1 MKKLILSV
9 MILASA
15 ALMAQQVKI
24 EGIYYTLNGDNH
36 TAKVSQKEGYLYR
49 GDVTIPATVS
59 YEGQQYLVTAIGEGA
74 FNGSKGLHSVTLPG
88 TLTTVE
94 GAAFVGCDSLKQPV
108 LNPSVFVKMPRL
120 MSGKYVIPYRTATIA
135 PGAFE
140 DCKMLMTVVMYD
152 GITEIGD
159 RAFYGCKILKQ
170 LELPKTLV
178 KVGKEALDGRYL
190 ERVAFAGDQFELAPN
205 AFATDWMS
213 ATIRVPEGTNES
225 MFPDGVNF
233 EYFTIP
239 KPAAPVVVTQPT
251 VTEEEE
257 EEGEAKPKLTQKEK
271 EKLAAQKAKE
281 KKKAQAQKEKEKKKA
296 AAEKAKAAKAKAAA
310 KKKAAAAKKKAAAAK
325 KKK

>member
-1 MKKLILSV
+1 MKKQILSLMLV
-9 MILASA
+9 LATTM
-15 ALMAQQVKI
+15 MAQQVKVD
-24 EGIYYTLNGDNH
+24 GVYYTLNQETH

-49 GDVTIPATVS
+49 DTVTIPAMIT
-59 YEGQQYLVTAIGEGA
+59 YEDSKYMVTAIGEGA
-74 FNGSKGLHSVTLPG
+74 FNGSKDLKVVNLPG
-88 TLTTVE
+88 TLTVVE
-94 GAAFVGCDSLKQPV
+94 GIAFSGCDGLKEPVQNPNVFVRMPV
-108 LNPSVFVKMPRL
+108 LYA
-120 MSGKYVIPYRTATIA
+120 GKWVIPYRTSTIA

-140 DCKMLMTVVMYD
+140 DCKMLMTIVMYD
-152 GITEIGD
+152 GITEIGE

-190 ERVAFAGDQFELAPN
+190 EKVSFAGDQFELAPN
-205 AFATDWMS
+205 AFGVDWMS

-225 MFPDGVNF
+225 LFPEGSNF

-257 EEGEAKPKLTQKEK
+257 ETEAKPQLTKKEK

-296 AAEKAKAAKAKAAA
+296 QAEKAKAAKQKAAA

>member
-1 MKKLILSV
+1 MKKQILSLMLV
-9 MILASA
+9 LATTV
-15 ALMAQQVKI
+15 MAQQVNVD
-24 EGIYYTLNGDNH
+24 GVYYTLNNETH
-36 TAKVSQKEGYLYR
+36 TAVVSHKDGYLYR
-49 GDVTIPATVS
+49 GDVTIPAMIT
-59 YEGQQYLVTAIGEGA
+59 YEGSKYMVTAIGAGA
-74 FNGSKGLHSVTLPG
+74 FNGSKGLHNVTLPG

-94 GAAFVGCDSLKQPV
+94 GPAFVGCDSLKQPV
-108 LNPSVFVKMPRL
+108 LNPSIFVKMPRL
-120 MSGKYVIPYRTATIA
+120 YAGKYVIPYRTATIA

-140 DCKMLMTVVMYD
+140 DCKMLMTIVMYD
-152 GITEIGD
+152 GITEIGE

-190 ERVAFAGDQFELAPN
+190 EKVSFAGDQFELAPN
-205 AFATDWMS
+205 AFGVDWMS

-225 MFPDGVNF
+225 LFPEGSNF

-239 KPAAPVVVTQPT
+239 KPAAPVVVVQPT
-251 VTEEEE
+251 VSEEEE
-257 EEGEAKPKLTQKEK
+257 EEEAKPQLTKKEK

-296 AAEKAKAAKAKAAA
+296 QAEKAKAAKQKAAA

>member
-1 MKKLILSV
+1 MKKLILSL
-9 MILASA
+9 MILATA
-15 ALMAQQVKI
+15 ALSAQQVKI
-24 EGIYYTLNGDNH
+24 EGIYYTLNADNH

-49 GDVTIPATVS
+49 GDITIPATVT
-59 YEGQQYLVTAIGEGA
+59 YEGNQYLVTAIGAGA

-108 LNPSVFVKMPRL
+108 LNPSIFVKMPRL
-120 MSGKYVIPYRTATIA
+120 YAGKYVIPYRTATIA

-140 DCKMLMTVVMYD
+140 DCKLMMTVVMYD

-170 LELPKTLV
+170 LELPKTV
-178 KVGKEALDGRYL
+178 VRVGTEALDGRYL
-190 ERVAFAGDQFELAPN
+190 ERIAFAGDQFELAPN
-205 AFATDWMS
+205 AFSVDWMS
-213 ATIRVPEGTNES
+213 ATVRVPEGTNES
-225 MFPDGVNF
+225 LFPDGVNF
-233 EYFTIP
+233 EYFAIP

-251 VTEEEE
+251 VKEEEE
-257 EEGEAKPKLTQKEK
+257 EEGEAKPQLTKKEK

-296 AAEKAKAAKAKAAA
+296 AAEKAKAAKQKAAA